1 MKKILITT
9 LMLAFSVS
17 VSAQEAEDEENSDD
31 VEETREAFQCD
42 NGDPLTRAFSSE
54 CFKISW
60 LKPSTRVYFDTGTD
74 DEDEI
79 DLFVDGSINVTL
91 EVLSIAW
98 HKKFLGSDNYSW
110 GPILSAGLSTPA
122 KSPSSSAA
130 MPGAADLPSASSA
143 PVFMASFGF
152 ELQGVN
158 QNVFAEVGYSQG
170 WTADESFGDT
180 SDGAIY
186 VGVKFNF

>member
-1 MKKILITT
+1 MIILT
-9 LMLAFSVS
+9 MLASASIF
-17 VSAQEAEDEENSDD
+17 AQEVAT
-31 VEETREAFQCD
+31 EETEDSDKEEREQFQCD
-42 NGDPLTRAFSSE
+42 NGESIGGEFKLE

-60 LKPSTRVYFDTGTD
+60 LKPSTRVYFDTGSD

-79 DLFVDGSINVTL
+79 DLFVDGSLNVTL

-98 HKKFLGSDNYSW
+98 HRSFLGSKDYSW

-122 KSPSSSAA
+122 KSPSVSDNAGN
-130 MPGAADLPSASSA
+130 MTTLPTASSA
-143 PVFMASFGF
+143 PVFMASFGI

-186 VGVKFNF
+186 VGIKFNF